1 MSRGFVKEPE
11 PDAPPEPLP
20 EIPVPPPPNPVTT
33 RGLGRIEERIS
44 ELEAKLA
51 ASSASREPTAGA
63 ELRRQIRYWRERRRT
78 AEVTPPPSAPDE
90 VGFASHV
97 TVAWPGRGEVAIEI
111 VGEDESEPTRG
122 RISWRAPVAAALLGG
137 TLGER
142 IEARLAGRTIELTVL
157 AVNNGNPR

>member
-20 EIPVPPPPNPVTT
+20 EIPVPPPPNPVTA
-33 RGLGRIEERIS
+33 RGLARIEVRIS

-51 ASSASREPTAGA
+51 RSSASREPGAGP
-63 ELRRQIRYWRERRRT
+63 ELRRQLRYWRARRRT
-78 AEVTPPPSAPDE
+78 AEVTPPPSAPEE
-90 VGFASHV
+90 VGFASRV

-122 RISWRAPVAAALLGG
+122 RISWRAPLAAALLGAG
-137 TLGER
+137 VGEKVEATLGGREV
-142 IEARLAGRTIELTVL
+142 ELAIL
-157 AVNNGNPR
+157 AVENAGSG